1 MKFRSPR
8 KLLPVKHKSDC
19 VTTQRWK
26 WPEGLEASQLT
37 QAGFLW
43 QLPFLTSQTPREMLL
58 SGAIYMQDTEDQ
70 DFNILKILLNASS
83 QLFKPKG
90 TENNFNLSRLTTQ
103 EKHQILGRLW
113 IDHWISAGWKNFC
126 IRVQT
131 HCCRERPQCPHTMK
145 QRKAIAILQAEK
157 WGSGMLW
164 THSTPTSVMLYPCSN
179 LAQQQSRHQ
188 LQPLCSTGDQN
199 HGPWSDR
206 TAQKAS
212 SNPEQPWFI
221 SMLTIKLL
229 KCHNCFCVKWLN
241 VKTARA
247 VIAVQP
253 L

>member
-37 QAGFLW
+37 QAGLLW

-113 IDHWISAGWKNFC
+113 IDHSGFLQVERISALEFRLTAAVRGLSAHTLWSRGRLLLFY
-126 IRVQT
+126 RQRSEVQGCSGLIQRQPQSCCT
-131 HCCRERPQCPHTMK
+131 H
-145 QRKAIAILQAEK
+145 A
-157 WGSGMLW
+157 
-164 THSTPTSVMLYPCSN
+164 PTSHS
-179 LAQQQSRHQ
+179 SRAGTSFSHSAVQGTRTMVPDQTEQ
-188 LQPLCSTGDQN
+188 LRRQ
-199 HGPWSDR
+199 
-206 TAQKAS
+206 
-212 SNPEQPWFI
+212 
-221 SMLTIKLL
+221 
-229 KCHNCFCVKWLN
+229 
-241 VKTARA
+241 A
-247 VIAVQP
+247 VIQSSHGLSACS
-253 L
+253 LLSS